1 MNAFFSFHVI
11 FYAYLRPSTLL
22 RPVLSTP
29 VIIKFLS
36 VSVSGLFTVC
46 RRFRVANARFSKL
59 SEFSLSTRS
68 SFTRRSCSCNRF
80 HACLKRNII
89 FFIFLLYW
97 PLYMY
102 SHLLGLFAFLLQGFL
117 GSLDLFNL
125 VDQAILDFVSD
136 EFHSRSIGS
145 ILKTGVCQFHRRVFF
160 SNSSF

>member
-89 FFIFLLYW
+89 FFYIFALLAA
-97 PLYMY
+97 LYVF
-102 SHLLGLFAFLLQGFL
+102 SFTWLVCIFALGLFGKPR
-117 GSLDLFNL
+117 
-125 VDQAILDFVSD
+125 FV
-136 EFHSRSIGS
+136 
-145 ILKTGVCQFHRRVFF
+145 
-160 SNSSF
+160 